1 MGGTGTDT
9 LASTSSGVTL
19 DFLQANALEGI
30 EIIELTGTGNTVHV
44 TPPQNVE
51 ELRNFTVGA
60 GGDVLDLSALLE
72 SVGAPQDGTAFSEG
86 WLEFDTSSG
95 TDTDILLDAD
105 GAGTDYAAVS
115 VLTLVGTVMEQAD
128 TDNYL
133 L

>member
-44 TPPQNVE
+44 APPKDVE
-51 ELRNFTVGA
+51 KLRNFTVGA
-60 GGDVLDLSALLE
+60 GGDVLDLGGLLE

-86 WLEFDTSSG
+86 WLEFSDSTAG
-95 TDTDILLDAD
+95 TEIMFDAD
-105 GAGTDYAAVS
+105 GAGPDYAAVS
-115 VLTLVGTVMEQAD
+115 VLTLLGVQMDQAD
-128 TDNYL
+128 TDNYVL
-133 L
+133 